1 MACTVVLVPIEICQ
15 LLVNVETEQNSTE
28 KKESIL
34 MMHTGPYPYS
44 GAAISA
50 GHLDLGVHS

>member
-1 MACTVVLVPIEICQ
+1 MACTVVPLEICQ